1 MSASNPFH
9 AQHTMTMHASLFT
22 ANAGHEAG
30 MEEKEMQKEDVEK
43 GRGDKSEVLE
53 KR

>member
-9 AQHTMTMHASLFT
+9 VQHTMTMHASLFT
-22 ANAGHEAG
+22 ANPHQEAG
-30 MEEKEMQKEDVEK
+30 VQEKEMQKDDMEK
-43 GRGDKSEVLE
+43 GRGDKGEVLE